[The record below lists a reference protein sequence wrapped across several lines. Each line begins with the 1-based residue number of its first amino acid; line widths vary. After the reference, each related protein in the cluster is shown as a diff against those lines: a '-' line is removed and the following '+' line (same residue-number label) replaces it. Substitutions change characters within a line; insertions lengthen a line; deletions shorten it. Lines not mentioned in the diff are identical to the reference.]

1 MINSAN
7 EYEPDVLNTF
17 CATQVL
23 FKKLKILQKCIS
35 PLALLPPRDF
45 AVFERQ
51 FLLEYYTERAKYF
64 NMHLILLA
72 L

>member
-17 CATQVL
+17 CVTRAW
-23 FKKLKILQKCIS
+23 KRKILQGMFELIS
-35 PLALLPPRDF
+35 TFATQLGDF

-51 FLLEYYTERAKYF
+51 FLLEYYTERAKHF
-64 NMHLILLA
+64 NMQLISLTL
-72 L
+72 

>member
-17 CATQVL
+17 FTTQVY
-23 FKKLKILQKCIS
+23 LKNSKFYKKCIS

-51 FLLEYYTERAKYF
+51 FLLEYYTERIKYF
-64 NMHLILLA
+64 NIHLILLA

>member
-23 FKKLKILQKCIS
+23 FKNSKFYKKCMS
-35 PLALLPPRDF
+35 SLALLPPRDF

-51 FLLEYYTERAKYF
+51 FLLEYYTERAKYL
-64 NMHLILLA
+64 NTHLILLA